1 MSDTHSGS
9 SFLLGPWLELHDV
22 VAKHP
27 HLRRL
32 LFDPVTGLPTAPL
45 LFPRIESLLEERGE
59 ISLLCLN
66 VMKYSKIEE
75 IYGWEVFDEVMREVA
90 ASLERITGFELRDSD
105 IVAELMISGNALV
118 VLLSPPRTTAGM
130 DREALDELARRIERR
145 VRDDLETVLEPAIF
159 PKFGCY
165 VGAATARRDGNV
177 RLERLVHM
185 ALEDALADS
194 EKRECSDGE
203 CRKRRLEEILA
214 AGAIRTLVHPIYRLS
229 DLSIIGYEALS
240 RGPEASEFERPDK
253 LFKVAYDADLV
264 LQLERL
270 CRSRAFEAAAS
281 LPEGR
286 LLFVNIEPEA
296 VADPELRDI
305 MLGTLGESEE
315 AEPSRVVFEI
325 TERTAVED
333 FAAFRAT
340 LEYLR
345 TLGFRIAIDDGGA
358 GYGSM
363 QCIAEVRPE
372 WLKIDI
378 SLIRDVD
385 TDEVRRALVGTLVTF
400 AERTGVKLIAE
411 GIERADQL
419 AVLRELGVEFGQG
432 FLFCRPQLPYPADE
446 DVTPAF

>member
-1 MSDTHSGS
+1 MPDTTRSC
-9 SFLLGPWLELHDV
+9 SFLLEPWLELHDLV
-22 VAKHP
+22 EKHP
-27 HLRRL
+27 HLRRV

-66 VMKYSKIEE
+66 VIKYSKIEE

-105 IVAELMISGNALV
+105 IVAELMISGNSLV

-130 DREALDELARRIERR
+130 QREALDLLARRIESH
-145 VRDDLETVLEPAIF
+145 VREDLSAVLDPSLY

-165 VGAATARRDGNV
+165 AGAATVRRDDSV

-185 ALEDALADS
+185 ALETALADS
-194 EKRECSDGE
+194 DMRECTDGE
-203 CRKRRLEEILA
+203 CRKRRLEQIIQ
-214 AGAIRTLVHPIYRLS
+214 AGDVRTFVHPIYRLD
-229 DLSIIGYEALS
+229 DLEIIGYEALS

-253 LFKVAYDADLV
+253 LFKVAYDSDLV
-264 LQLERL
+264 LKLERL
-270 CRSRAFEAAAS
+270 CRHRAFESAVD
-281 LPEGR
+281 LPAGR

-296 VADPELRDI
+296 VSDPELRDI
-305 MLGTLGESEE
+305 MMSSVVAESNM
-315 AEPSRVVFEI
+315 APSQIVLEI

-333 FAAFRAT
+333 FGAFRAT

-345 TLGFRIAIDDGGA
+345 ALGFRIAIDDGGA

-363 QCIAEVRPE
+363 QCIAEVHPE
-372 WLKIDI
+372 WLKIDL
-378 SLIRDVD
+378 SLVRDID
-385 TDEVRRALVGTLVTF
+385 TDDVRRALVGTIATF

-411 GIERADQL
+411 GIERPEQL
-419 AVLRELGVEFGQG
+419 AVLREIGVEYGQG
-432 FLFCRPQLPYPADE
+432 FLFCRPQVPFPADA
-446 DVTPAF
+446 DVTPDL